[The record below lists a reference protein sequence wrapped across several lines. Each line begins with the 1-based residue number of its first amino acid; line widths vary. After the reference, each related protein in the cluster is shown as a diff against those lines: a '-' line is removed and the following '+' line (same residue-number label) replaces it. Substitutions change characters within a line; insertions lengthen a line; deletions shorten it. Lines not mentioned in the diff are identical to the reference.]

1 MSSAQGIGASIKRK
15 EDRRF
20 LLGKGQYTDDITLPG
35 QTHAYFLRSPYAH
48 ARIQSLDT
56 AAAAQ
61 AEGVLLTLNLRPL
74 RVTNNPA
81 RVELLQ
87 LAPTGLNGVAL
98 GGQALPVHL
107 IRILP

>member
-1 MSSAQGIGASIKRK
+1 MRPKATSCVKVARRRLVNAARTGAV
-15 EDRRF
+15 
-20 LLGKGQYTDDITLPG
+20 GG
-35 QTHAYFLRSPYAH
+35 
-48 ARIQSLDT
+48 
-56 AAAAQ
+56 AQ

>member
-1 MSSAQGIGASIKRK
+1 MTSVQA
-15 EDRRF
+15 
-20 LLGKGQYTDDITLPG
+20 LLGFDPTELQLVNATEGD
-35 QTHAYFLRSPYAH
+35 FLRQGGAATTFSSQSSTPGRVLVNA
-48 ARIQSLDT
+48 ART
-56 AAAAQ
+56 GAVGGAQ